1 MSKVFTNMPQ
11 FKVHVIILDNPKI
24 GLNLVH
30 IEFILNTLT
39 FHRTPQQSFTFF
51 PDR

>member
-11 FKVHVIILDNPKI
+11 FKVHVIILDSPKI

-39 FHRTPQQSFTFF
+39 FHRTSFTFF